1 MLLKSDRH
9 IADVSDKISKKGY
22 VSITVTT
29 NMIVNKI
36 LLEWFAFRFK
46 YRNRPTRFRF

>member
-22 VSITVTT
+22 VSITVAT
-29 NMIVNKI
+29 NVIVNKI
-36 LLEWFAFRFK
+36 LEWIAFRFK
-46 YRNRPTRFRF
+46 YTNRPTIFIF